1 MNDLFKKI
9 LKNKLGL
16 PSNVSH
22 EDGSILI
29 FDMSNNRKCP
39 MICVQEY
46 VGQII
51 NRCFQVGSN
60 HWISH
65 YLRDREKL

>member
-9 LKNKLGL
+9 LKKARNPNKLGL

-29 FDMSNNRKCP
+29 FHVSNNRKCP
-39 MICVQEY
+39 MICVQGY
-46 VGQII
+46 VNVGQIL
-51 NRCFQVGSN
+51 NRCFQVGS
-60 HWISH
+60 HH
-65 YLRDREKL
+65 QYQ